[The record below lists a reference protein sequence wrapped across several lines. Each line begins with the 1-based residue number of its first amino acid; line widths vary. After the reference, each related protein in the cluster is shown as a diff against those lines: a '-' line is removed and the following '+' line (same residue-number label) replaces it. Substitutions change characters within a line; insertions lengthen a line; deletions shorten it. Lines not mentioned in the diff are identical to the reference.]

1 MLHDKVVYGFQ
12 VYAHKL
18 FKNVSATKVNNKNE
32 NMAKEVSFI
41 IKINDNG
48 SAKRV
53 TADAEELGR
62 VIRSVQDESERLKSD
77 ILTWSQAS
85 QAIDVLQ
92 DSISDLQS
100 VMADLT
106 AAYQVQLVAE
116 T

>member
-1 MLHDKVVYGFQ
+1 M
-12 VYAHKL
+12 
-18 FKNVSATKVNNKNE
+18 
-32 NMAKEVSFI
+32 
-41 IKINDNG
+41 
-48 SAKRV
+48 
-53 TADAEELGR
+53 
-62 VIRSVQDESERLKSD
+62 QDESERLKSD

-116 T
+116 TQLETIMRQRMNSTNEDIQSHVPEGEAKP